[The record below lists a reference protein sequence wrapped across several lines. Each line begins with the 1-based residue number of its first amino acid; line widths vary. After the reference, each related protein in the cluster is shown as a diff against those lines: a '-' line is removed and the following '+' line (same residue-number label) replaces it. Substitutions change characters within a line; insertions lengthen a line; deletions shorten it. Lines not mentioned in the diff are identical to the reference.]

1 MKKKSVNSNI
11 TTEVIAAYLDG
22 NATAAESQA
31 ILDALSEDDELRE
44 LLRISQSVD
53 AELGMYSCEME
64 TSIPMTALAANCNEG
79 SRCSLECEKY
89 ILRERHIDFDPE
101 EMLQDA
107 IRNKWLKEQG
117 TALFNVGRH
126 LEKRGLVVSRRYHC
140 KLEDIAEALNTGD
153 SVIAVVDGGELSGN
167 LLEEWR
173 EDRMNGEL
181 PDHTVVVKAYDS
193 IQRTITIYD
202 PDSPNEYDTYS
213 VSRFM
218 DAWKDSTYYL
228 VTINLKDMKTYNP
241 QPINLSNVE
250 LPEEL
255 NELREALAEN
265 AHDVWAVERMAQGWT
280 YGPKRDD
287 DKKENPCMVPYS
299 QLPESEKVFDREM
312 AESSL
317 KLVKAIGY
325 DIIKIEDTELYR
337 VLKQRLMNAKEE
349 YHCPECG
356 GLVYKY
362 QVFCDK
368 CGEKLD
374 IDWSI
379 YK

>member
-22 NATAAESQA
+22 NATTAESQA
-31 ILDALSEDDELRE
+31 ILDALSEDAELRE

-53 AELGMYSCEME
+53 AELGMDFSE
-64 TSIPMTALAANCNEG
+64 TKTIPMMALAANCNE
-79 SRCSLECEKY
+79 SSLCSLECEKY
-89 ILRERHIDFDPE
+89 ILRERKIDFDSE

-126 LEKRGLVVSRRYHC
+126 LEKKGLLVSRRYHC
-140 KLEDIAEALNTGD
+140 KLDDITEALNVGD

-173 EDRMNGEL
+173 EDRMKGEL
-181 PDHTVVVKAYDS
+181 PDHTVVIKTYDT
-193 IQRTITIYD
+193 IKQTITIFD
-202 PDSPNEYDTYS
+202 PDSTNDCDTYS
-213 VSRFM
+213 VSRFL

-228 VTINLKDMKTYNP
+228 VTINSKDMKTYNP
-241 QPINLSNVE
+241 QPIDLSNVE

-265 AHDVWAVERMAQGWT
+265 AHDVWAVERMAQGWK

-337 VLKQRLMNAKEE
+337 ELKQRLMNAKEE
-349 YHCPECG
+349 YHCPKCG

-374 IDWSI
+374 IDWSV
-379 YK
+379 Y

>member
-1 MKKKSVNSNI
+1 MKKKSVNGNI

-31 ILDALSEDDELRE
+31 ILDALSEDAELRE

-53 AELGMYSCEME
+53 AELGMNSSEMK
-64 TSIPMTALAANCNEG
+64 TIPMMALAANCNE
-79 SRCSLECEKY
+79 SSLCSLECEKY
-89 ILRERHIDFDPE
+89 ILRERNIDFVPE

-126 LEKRGLVVSRRYHC
+126 LEKQGLIVSRRYHC
-140 KLEDIAEALNTGD
+140 KLDDITEALNAGD

-173 EDRMNGEL
+173 EDRMKGEF
-181 PDHTVVVKAYDS
+181 PDHTVVIKSYD
-193 IQRTITIYD
+193 TLNKKITIFD
-202 PDSPNEYDTYS
+202 PDSPNDCDTYS
-213 VSRFM
+213 VSRFL

-228 VTINLKDMKTYNP
+228 VTINSKDMKTYNP
-241 QPINLSNVE
+241 QPIDLSNVE

-255 NELREALAEN
+255 NDLREALAEN

-299 QLPESEKVFDREM
+299 QLPETEKVFDREM

-349 YHCPECG
+349 YHCPKCG

-374 IDWSI
+374 IDWSV

>member
-31 ILDALSEDDELRE
+31 ILDALSEDAELRE

-53 AELGMYSCEME
+53 AELGMDFSE
-64 TSIPMTALAANCNEG
+64 TKTIPMMALAANCNE
-79 SRCSLECEKY
+79 SSLCSLECEKY
-89 ILRERHIDFDPE
+89 ILRERKIELDSE

-126 LEKRGLVVSRRYHC
+126 LEKHGLVAVRRYHC
-140 KLEDIAEALNTGD
+140 TLEDISEALEAGD
-153 SVIAVVDGGELSGN
+153 SIIAVVDGGELSGN

-173 EDRMNGEL
+173 EDRMKGEL
-181 PDHTVVVKAYDS
+181 PDHTVVIKAYDS
-193 IQRTITIYD
+193 MNKTITLYD
-202 PDSPNEYDTYS
+202 PYSPNNCDTYS
-213 VSRFM
+213 VSRFL

-228 VTINLKDMKTYNP
+228 VTINSKDMKTYNP
-241 QPINLSNVE
+241 QPIDLSNVE

-287 DKKENPCMVPYS
+287 DKKETPCMVPYS
-299 QLPESEKVFDREM
+299 QLPESEKKFDRDM

-317 KLVKAIGY
+317 KLVKAVGY
-325 DIIKIEDTELYR
+325 DIIKQEDTELYR
-337 VLKQRLMNAKEE
+337 ILKQRLMEAKEE

-362 QVFCDK
+362 QVFCDS

-374 IDWSI
+374 IDWNI